1 MITFSILVPAYK
13 SQFLSECIDSI
24 LAQTYKHFE
33 LVIVNDASP
42 YDIDS
47 IVSAYSDP
55 RIRYYKNIDGYGAE
69 RLVDNWNHCLEY
81 ATGEYVMCM
90 GDDDK
95 LLPSCLEDYAS
106 FICLHPN
113 LNVYHSR
120 TLYIDHR
127 SIEKKVQAVRPA
139 EETVYSSIWHRL
151 SGYYRFSIGE
161 YLFNT
166 KQLRDNKG
174 FYYTPMAWA
183 ADDLTV
189 WKLSVSSNIGNIP
202 TPGFMF
208 RDSSQSISGNSSGC
222 REKIQAL
229 LMLKKWIK
237 EMEDVQSH
245 SALDQFYKER
255 IPSAGNLYV
264 SVFCKHLVCDDIV
277 AHPIN
282 GIRYWLRNKKIDEDI
297 SISSG
302 EIIHYFFISLKHH
315 IYSKFYIIIRMV
327 KNTPP
332 LVTRFYNRAGL

>member
-1 MITFSILVPAYK
+1 MMITFSILVPAYK
-13 SQFLSECIDSI
+13 SPFLAECIDSI

-33 LVIVNDASP
+33 LFIVNDASP

-47 IVSAYSDP
+47 IVNSYSDP
-55 RIRYYKNIDGYGAE
+55 RIKYYKNEKGYGAE

-95 LLPSCLEDYAS
+95 LLPSCLEDYVS
-106 FICLHPN
+106 FISLHPD

-127 SIEKKVQAVRPA
+127 SEEKEVQAVRPI
-139 EETVYSSIWHRL
+139 EETVYSSIWHRF

-189 WKLSVSSNIGNIP
+189 WNLSVTSNIGNIP

-208 RDSSQSISGNSSGC
+208 RDSSLSISGNASGC

-237 EMEDVQSH
+237 GMNDNQSH
-245 SALDQFYKER
+245 SPLDRFYIER
-255 IPSAGNLYV
+255 IPFVMNRYV
-264 SVFCKHLVCDDIV
+264 SIFCKHLVCDDIV
-277 AHPIN
+277 AHPIKGTKYWFLNKNIDDDIRINN
-282 GIRYWLRNKKIDEDI
+282 GDI
-297 SISSG
+297 LQ
-302 EIIHYFFISLKHH
+302 YFYISLKHH
-315 IYSKFYIIIRMV
+315 LYS
-327 KNTPP
+327 
-332 LVTRFYNRAGL
+332 LVMNLIHR